1 MLTAFL
7 ILITKKMVIS
17 AMSDIKDLFGDFS
30 TPFKKLEM
38 KKLAD
43 RMEEARRKQKKM
55 HITKN
60 CSDCESEQ
68 AWYSS
73 DHGLT
78 WQCHTHRKD

>member
-1 MLTAFL
+1 
-7 ILITKKMVIS
+7 MVMY
-17 AMSDIKDLFGDFS
+17 AMPDIKDLFGEFS
-30 TPFKKLEM
+30 TPFKKLEI

-43 RMEEARRKQKKM
+43 RMEEARRKQRKM

-78 WQCHTHRKD
+78 WQCHTHKKD